1 MKGDWVKNVKSDL
14 SELKIDLLEEEIVS
28 MTKKA
33 FTNLIN
39 NNARNVAF
47 EALKSKL
54 RKKGKEIIYEGYYL
68 QDYLKSS
75 SGLNKQEMMDV
86 FRLRTSTINI
96 ASFRP
101 FKFGNS
107 KNCQL
112 GCLKNEDLEHL
123 VSCDVFKI
131 ENLMIQNEEFKD
143 FSFFIMQ

>member
-1 MKGDWVKNVKSDL
+1 
-14 SELKIDLLEEEIVS
+14 
-28 MTKKA
+28 
-33 FTNLIN
+33 
-39 NNARNVAF
+39 
-47 EALKSKL
+47 
-54 RKKGKEIIYEGYYL
+54 
-68 QDYLKSS
+68 
-75 SGLNKQEMMDV
+75 MMDV

-131 ENLMIQNEEFKD
+131 EEDLMNQNEEFKD
-143 FSFFIMQ
+143 FFLCHALISRKISTKLTKLLH

>member
-1 MKGDWVKNVKSDL
+1 
-14 SELKIDLLEEEIVS
+14 
-28 MTKKA
+28 
-33 FTNLIN
+33 
-39 NNARNVAF
+39 
-47 EALKSKL
+47 
-54 RKKGKEIIYEGYYL
+54 
-68 QDYLKSS
+68 
-75 SGLNKQEMMDV
+75 MMDV

-131 ENLMIQNEEFKD
+131 EEDLMIQNEEFKD
-143 FSFFIMQ
+143 FFSSSCFNFKENINKINKIITLRSDLVNLKAKENLENSICLNINNEKMNHEHVKQFKNTHFKEKGIKRKHEGQIEA

>member
-33 FTNLIN
+33 FKNVIN
-39 NNARNVAF
+39 NNARSVAF

-86 FRLRTSTINI
+86 FRLLEIQGALRP
-96 ASFRP
+96 SF
-101 FKFGNS
+101 
-107 KNCQL
+107 
-112 GCLKNEDLEHL
+112 
-123 VSCDVFKI
+123 
-131 ENLMIQNEEFKD
+131 
-143 FSFFIMQ
+143 